1 MLCLNGAMCDIS
13 TKRHTIYN
21 HQALESIL
29 INLRYKMVK
38 VKEQKSVNNNST
50 GKGVIVF
57 PTHQPGGQMGTCH
70 NKIILKRSTV

>member
-1 MLCLNGAMCDIS
+1 MCDIS

-29 INLRYKMVK
+29 INLRYKMAK

-50 GKGVIVF
+50 GIGVIVYSN
-57 PTHQPGGQMGTCH
+57 HQPGDQIGTCH
-70 NKIILKRSTV
+70 NYIILKRSTII